1 MMTVSELSHTSG
13 VAPHVVRYY
22 ARIGLLQP
30 DRDPDNGYRHFHRAD
45 LLRLRFI
52 RQAQS
57 LGFTLEEV
65 SQVLEKS
72 EAGQSPCADVRTIL
86 RQRIRD
92 NREKLAAM
100 QDLQDRMEA
109 ALESWEHMPD
119 QTPQSRSVCHL
130 IETSAAD
137 T

>member
-1 MMTVSELSHTSG
+1 MMTVSELSHAAG

-22 ARIGLLQP
+22 ARIGLLHP
-30 DRDPDNGYRHFHRAD
+30 DRDPDNGYRHFHHSD
-45 LLRLRFI
+45 LLRLRFV

-72 EAGQSPCADVRTIL
+72 EAGQSPCADVRAIL
-86 RQRIRD
+86 RQRIRE
-92 NREKLAAM
+92 NRVKLDALTH
-100 QDLQDRMEA
+100 LQGRMEA
-109 ALESWEHMPD
+109 ALQSWEDMPD
-119 QTPQSRSVCHL
+119 QTPHSASVCHL

-137 T
+137 A